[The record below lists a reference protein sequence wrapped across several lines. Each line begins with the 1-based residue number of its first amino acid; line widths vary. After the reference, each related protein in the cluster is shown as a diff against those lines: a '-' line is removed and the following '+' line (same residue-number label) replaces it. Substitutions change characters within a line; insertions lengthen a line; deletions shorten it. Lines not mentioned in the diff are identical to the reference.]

1 MTVHFVNETL
11 SNVFCPNKG
20 RLLFQM
26 ESNFAFFCTK
36 QIWWIRKRNVTNRFD
51 LSDTP
56 VTTCRPA
63 GLLFADEYT
72 VNQRRGNAASTSG
85 CTQHSQLHLHR
96 MFSRLV
102 RKRTLRSFP
111 LLSSTT
117 EGIMPTLTDC
127 LCVCLSVNRITQKVS
142 GEFGRNFLGR

>member
-1 MTVHFVNETL
+1 
-11 SNVFCPNKG
+11 
-20 RLLFQM
+20 M
-26 ESNFAFFCTK
+26 ESNFAFFYTK

-72 VNQRRGNAASTSG
+72 VNQRRGNAASTS
-85 CTQHSQLHLHR
+85 CRMHTTSATSPSPYVFTTRPKTHLTIIPFVILDNR
-96 MFSRLV
+96 GDNANAYW
-102 RKRTLRSFP
+102 
-111 LLSSTT
+111 LSLSV
-117 EGIMPTLTDC
+117 
-127 LCVCLSVNRITQKVS
+127 CVCLSANKITPKVS